1 MSTPQ
6 CKLVINVD
14 DKLQDINVKEITR
27 IDPLMINETLCENPA
42 NIAYFGALHS
52 RIKSAAEKQEWYV
65 KKCKAQVGLVY
76 RKDNPKMS
84 NNYIEDLVGAD
95 EKVLE
100 QYEKLYSLRESENI
114 LYSLV
119 WAIIAQKEELI
130 ALSANMRSEM
140 RLAT

>member
-1 MSTPQ
+1 MS
-6 CKLVINVD
+6 
-14 DKLQDINVKEITR
+14 
-27 IDPLMINETLCENPA
+27 
-42 NIAYFGALHS
+42 Y
-52 RIKSAAEKQEWYV
+52 
-65 KKCKAQVGLVY
+65 
-76 RKDNPKMS
+76 
-84 NNYIEDLVGAD
+84 NYIEDLVGAD